1 MGTSWKKWKSVLDV
15 GARLITLSCFMCI
28 PLQCYLCWGKLL
40 SENTETTIYLKQ
52 TSPKLSISLC
62 LVPDFQV
69 FIETPDTIVPLNEAD
84 LGVDYINDFSSTWK
98 PFFRTNNSKIKS
110 YLYSKDKMIYMCK
123 KLDIFEVSPKMIRIR
138 TKYGKNKGS
147 NMDELTVGG
156 MNGKNLIVFLHEKG
170 MSMSKNVI
178 MIPDEALSSGNYHF
192 QLDANIFE
200 TASTRSMECKDYLNE
215 DYDDCREN
223 IIIQSI
229 NTSLGCALPLQWLFQ
244 YTGPIS

>member
-1 MGTSWKKWKSVLDV
+1 MFKEANSSFQIVTPVFLFSLLDVAKLVRNMGTSWKKWKSVLDV

-110 YLYSKDKMIYMCK
+110 YLYSKDK
-123 KLDIFEVSPKMIRIR
+123 
-138 TKYGKNKGS
+138 
-147 NMDELTVGG
+147 
-156 MNGKNLIVFLHEKG
+156 
-170 MSMSKNVI
+170 
-178 MIPDEALSSGNYHF
+178 
-192 QLDANIFE
+192 
-200 TASTRSMECKDYLNE
+200 
-215 DYDDCREN
+215 
-223 IIIQSI
+223 II
-229 NTSLGCALPLQWLFQ
+229 A
-244 YTGPIS
+244 